1 MGSVDPCLRRTD
13 EAATMTDNLEGIV
26 GAVGIVVFTLVFIAG
41 LMIVMG
47 IGD

>member
-1 MGSVDPCLRRTD
+1 
-13 EAATMTDNLEGIV
+13 MTDNLEGIV
-26 GAVGIVVFTLVFIAG
+26 GVVGIVVFTLVFIAG

>member
-1 MGSVDPCLRRTD
+1 MGSVDPCLRCTD
-13 EAATMTDNLEGIV
+13 EAATMTDNLEAIV

>member
-1 MGSVDPCLRRTD
+1 
-13 EAATMTDNLEGIV
+13 MTDNLEGIV
-26 GAVGIVVFTLVFIAG
+26 GVVGIIVFTLVFIAG